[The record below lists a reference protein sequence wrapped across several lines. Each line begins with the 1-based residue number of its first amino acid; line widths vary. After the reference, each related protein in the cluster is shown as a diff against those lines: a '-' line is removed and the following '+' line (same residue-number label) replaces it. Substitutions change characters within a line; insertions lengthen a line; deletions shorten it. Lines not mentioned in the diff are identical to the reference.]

1 MPMAYRQRH
10 PSSVCMQRMTRIKP
24 VVYMVHQQLI
34 PHLCSQTG
42 TSGTALSKK
51 RSKKIKKLKLGIDR
65 SPKRRY
71 NTSCAQEWRNWQTR
85 RLQVPVVA
93 ISCGFKS
100 HLLHTRPQQ
109 NLLRF
114 FLCCIENSLYSDR
127 YAASRGAGNYAL

>member
-1 MPMAYRQRH
+1 M
-10 PSSVCMQRMTRIKP
+10 
-24 VVYMVHQQLI
+24 
-34 PHLCSQTG
+34 
-42 TSGTALSKK
+42 
-51 RSKKIKKLKLGIDR
+51 KKLKLGIDR